1 MLDLGPW
8 SCVIPCHPTLWASQS
23 WPPGSTAW
31 RGLWGKDRRG
41 PPGGCVPMLGA
52 APLWPC
58 DQGWPVL
65 EESRLWRQMCGPDCH
80 GAQSSWLPTQG
91 CVSHFPVGFW
101 KVSRL
106 RSHMSFKSHQFVQR
120 QDLPG
125 AVHFHGSQSAQTTP
139 PEWWTHLVYFENDC
153 NSCIVQT
160 LWNVWIVLNDPNV
173 ENKQDIKI
181 LEAFT
186 GFFVVCFF

>member
-8 SCVIPCHPTLWASQS
+8 TCEVVLFHATQCCEPRRSGPQGPLPDVDCE
-23 WPPGSTAW
+23 
-31 RGLWGKDRRG
+31 GKTGGG
-41 PPGGCVPMLGA
+41 PQGGGCVPMLGA

-58 DQGWPVL
+58 DQGWPIL
-65 EESRLWRQMCGPDCH
+65 EDSRLWRQMRGPDCH
-80 GAQSSWLPTQG
+80 GSQSSWLPTQG
-91 CVSHFPVGFW
+91 YVSHFPVGFW

-125 AVHFHGSQSAQTTP
+125 AVLFHGSQSAQITH

-153 NSCIVQT
+153 SSCVVQT
-160 LWNVWIVLNDPNV
+160 LWNVWIILNDPNI
-173 ENKQDIKI
+173 ENKI
-181 LEAFT
+181 LKY
-186 GFFVVCFF
+186 